1 MRNRELHDALREFAL
16 ESAALLTAAVH
27 AGAELPY
34 DVLEEPG
41 TGSVLYRYQPLTSEF
56 IGARWDSLRA
66 QPSFDRAA
74 RALGT
79 GAEAYLRLRGL
90 PGGADSEP
98 ALRALLERLY
108 EDANGFEFPEE
119 RYDRVYT
126 EFERTLYEHTMRASV
141 VATVRGLVLE
151 RERVELGG
159 GMVLAR
165 GDRVPAPAEAVWPL
179 GPGERERATGP
190 NTVCVLERDVEA
202 DGGLPVAEARIR
214 FRSLLTAMRLLK
226 PGRVSFG
233 APAWGRSDEGAWQPV
248 TLAFGMRGRGEP
260 WLLTAAEGGELAEMT
275 KLVAAARLPGRI
287 AWALSR
293 FEMGCERASEAEAI
307 SDYLLALRAMLDAD
321 DDTGRASLGLR
332 LAALCAEQAERRGVR
347 ARLESAFAI
356 EREAMGGAVFDPE
369 DTDGPAIVHELERN
383 VRALLRDVVCGYL
396 AGDLRSVADDILV
409 AGSDP
414 IEIHAHDT
422 RDEPPDL
429 MDEPPPLPEERESGL
444 PEPLATGEHDPGLF
458 ERTGW
463 DDEPEEP
470 EPQQPDP
477 DRGRVV
483 RRSRPTDGPG
493 TAADPLSAAWR
504 VATRPG
510 IRRKRKQP
518 QAAEPAGAV
527 AVAEDLTIAD
537 RRLPVDDLTVA
548 DRPIESPPP
557 DMLAPSA
564 PEPIVEPPAAEPD
577 EPTSRIAALDGPEP
591 EEIDQGFSSGVTPSA
606 DWGDDDD
613 CWSAPV

>member
-56 IGARWDSLRA
+56 IGARWDSLRG

-119 RYDRVYT
+119 RYDRVYA

-141 VATVRGLVLE
+141 VATVHGLVLE

-159 GMVLAR
+159 GLVLAR
-165 GDRVPAPAEAVWPL
+165 GDRVPAPPEAVWPL

-214 FRSLLTAMRLLK
+214 FRSLLTAMHLLK
-226 PGRVSFG
+226 PGRVAFG

-248 TLAFGMRGRGEP
+248 VLPFGMRGRGEP
-260 WLLTAAEGGELAEMT
+260 WMLTAAEGGELAELT
-275 KLVAAARLPGRI
+275 ELVAAARLPGRI
-287 AWALSR
+287 SWALSR
-293 FEMGCERASEAEAI
+293 FEMGCERPSEAEAI

-321 DDTGRASLGLR
+321 DETGRASLGLR
-332 LAALCAEQAERRGVR
+332 LAALCAEEAERRGVR

-356 EREAMGGAVFDPE
+356 EREAMGGAVFDPD
-369 DTDGPAIVHELERN
+369 DTEGPAIVHELEQN
-383 VRALLRDVVCGYL
+383 VRALLRDIVCGYL
-396 AGDLRSVADDILV
+396 AGDLRSVADDILL

-414 IEIHAHDT
+414 IEIRAHDT
-422 RDEPPDL
+422 RDEPLDL
-429 MDEPPPLPEERESGL
+429 IDEPPPQPEERESGL
-444 PEPLATGEHDPGLF
+444 PEPLATGEHEPGLF
-458 ERTGW
+458 EPTGW
-463 DDEPEEP
+463 DEEQAGPE
-470 EPQQPDP
+470 PDP

-483 RRSRPTDGPG
+483 RRARPVDGPG

-510 IRRKRKQP
+510 MRRKR
-518 QAAEPAGAV
+518 EEVRPAGATGV
-527 AVAEDLTIAD
+527 TAVAEDLTIAD
-537 RRLPVDDLTVA
+537 RPLPADDLTVA
-548 DRPIESPPP
+548 DRPLESPPP
-557 DMLAPSA
+557 DPLAPSA
-564 PEPIVEPPAAEPD
+564 LEPVVTEPSD

-591 EEIDQGFSSGVTPSA
+591 EEIDQGFTSGVTRSA